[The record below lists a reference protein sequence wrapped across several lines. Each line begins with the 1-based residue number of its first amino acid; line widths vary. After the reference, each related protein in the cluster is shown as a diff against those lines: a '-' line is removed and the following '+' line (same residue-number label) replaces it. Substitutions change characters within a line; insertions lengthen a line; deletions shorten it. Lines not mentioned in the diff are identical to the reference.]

1 MTEQQQSLIEKEIA
15 TLEAQTRTGEDRGK
29 RAAQLRKIIAYGL
42 KAIAGGGSLV
52 VATGYL
58 SAWQQ
63 LIGVAILVA
72 IFLDTISSNH
82 KRLLSEAQAGYAYEF
97 LRESH
102 SRKYNREL
110 DPLVKQLKKS
120 DLTQAEA
127 EAAHKAIDTLQRE
140 TQKELAEG
148 IAQIKKNLA
157 DSDLKALEALTLDK
171 ERAAAQ

>member
-1 MTEQQQSLIEKEIA
+1 MTDQPQSLIEREIA
-15 TLEAQTRTGEDRGK
+15 TLEAQTRTGENRGK
-29 RAAQLRKIIAYGL
+29 KLARLRKIIAYGL

-58 SAWQQ
+58 TNWQQ
-63 LIGVAILVA
+63 VIGVAILVA

-82 KRLLSEAQAGYAYEF
+82 KRLLAEATAGYTYEF

-110 DPLVKQLKKS
+110 DPLLKQLKKS